1 MGRVSLVLRQA
12 RGRRCSWRGDDAT
25 GGEGADDAVSKGRLR
40 ETPDLYAPPAAY
52 MLEAT
57 CMLEAPDLYAPPAA
71 YMLEATCVLEAPDLY
86 ALAEVLGH
94 RGLRRRGGR
103 GGGHAAVEQAVG

>member
-40 ETPDLYAPPAAY
+40 EAPDLYAPPAAY

-57 CMLEAPDLYAPPAA
+57 CM
-71 YMLEATCVLEAPDLY
+71 LEAPDLY